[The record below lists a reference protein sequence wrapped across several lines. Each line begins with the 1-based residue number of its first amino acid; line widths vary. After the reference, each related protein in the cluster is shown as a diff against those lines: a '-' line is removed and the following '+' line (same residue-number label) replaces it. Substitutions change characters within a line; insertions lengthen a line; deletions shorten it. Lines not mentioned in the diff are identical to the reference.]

1 MKRASYPSDLTESQF
16 NQANRLI
23 PNAKSG
29 KNGGRPRIKD
39 MREILNAI
47 LYVSRTGCQWRYIPH
62 DFPAWQTVYGYFR
75 AWSKDGT
82 WKKIHDVLRGQVR
95 VQAGHEE
102 QPSAGCI
109 DSQSVKTTEQSS
121 SDTIGYDVH
130 KATKGRKR
138 HALVDTL
145 GLILKLVVTHAGR
158 QDRDGA
164 MLLLDKIGNLY
175 PALQHIWVDGA
186 YAGALVKW
194 AKDCCGVVLEVVKR
208 VGHGFKALPRR
219 WVVER
224 TFGWLNRYRR
234 LSKDYETLPENSES
248 MIYISMISIMVRRL
262 A

>member
-1 MKRASYPSDLTESQF
+1 MIRESYPSDLTKSQW
-16 NQANRLI
+16 NQIKDLI
-23 PNAKSG
+23 PLG
-29 KNGGRPRIKD
+29 KDGGRRRIQD
-39 MREILNAI
+39 MREIINAI

-62 DFPAWQTVYGYFR
+62 DLPAWQTAYGYFR
-75 AWSKDGT
+75 AWSKNGT
-82 WKKIHDVLRGQVR
+82 WIKIHDVLRGRVR

-109 DSQSVKTTEQSS
+109 DSQSVKTTEQSP

-138 HALVDTL
+138 HTLVDTL
-145 GLILKLVVTHAGR
+145 GLILKLVVTHAGL

-164 MLLLDKIGNLY
+164 MLLLDKIRNLY
-175 PALQHIWVDGA
+175 PKLQHIWVDGA
-186 YAGALVKW
+186 YAGTLVKW

-208 VGHGFKALPRR
+208 VSQGFKALPRR

-224 TFGWLNRYRR
+224 RFGWLNRYRR

-248 MIYISMISIMVRRL
+248 MIYVSMISLILRRL